1 MGKLSRVGKNAKL
14 GDGTIVH
21 QRINASALFTS
32 TDIDVLKVKQMMCF
46 MEGIT
51 HSDFGTQASGYGGK
65 KTIYKFSTRV
75 HARLTEV
82 SKASVEEV
90 INDLDKFDMAL
101 WFMDD
106 GSWHKNKHT
115 MHLYSNM
122 LDDIQTELLINKI
135 ENLYGIAPRK
145 RIDKKKDGRQFYY
158 LYFPREL
165 VKQFRPEFK
174 RTVMDLEIP
183 SMFYKFG
190 GLDYKEAN

>member
-14 GDGTIVH
+14 GDGTIIH
-21 QRINASALFTS
+21 PKINASASFIS

-46 MEGIT
+46 MEGIKY
-51 HSDFGTQASGYGGK
+51 SDFGTQKSGYGGK

-75 HARLTEV
+75 HERLTEV
-82 SKASVEEV
+82 SNASVEEV
-90 INDLDKFDMAL
+90 ISDLDKFDLFL

-106 GSWHKNKHT
+106 GSWHKNKHI

-122 LDDIQTELLINKI
+122 LNDSQTDLLISKI
-135 ENLYGIAPRK
+135 ESLYGMAPTK
-145 RIDKKKDGRQFYY
+145 RLDRKKDGRQFNY

-174 RTVMDLEIP
+174 ETVMDLEIP

-190 GLDYKEAN
+190 GLDYREAN